1 MVRGK
6 DMMASTMNMRKYF
19 FVMVM
24 LVVNDETISCEEN
37 CTDDYV
43 LSRQQIMNIGG
54 LYTYAAPRRL
64 CVGERCNYAPQ
75 YLAVWGLVYG
85 GEELPKTT
93 KCTLCLLLEH
103 LHSQEQVILFILVT
117 LSAPWPLG
125 PSRRP
130 PGPETLKTPLLTSWD
145 PKGVPLTPETENL
158 FGWIQWESCS
168 LV

>member
-1 MVRGK
+1 
-6 DMMASTMNMRKYF
+6 
-19 FVMVM
+19 M

-85 GEELPKTT
+85 GGMKSRKLQNVLCVCCLNI
-93 KCTLCLLLEH
+93 CT
-103 LHSQEQVILFILVT
+103 
-117 LSAPWPLG
+117 AR
-125 PSRRP
+125 SR
-130 PGPETLKTPLLTSWD
+130 S
-145 PKGVPLTPETENL
+145 
-158 FGWIQWESCS
+158 SCS
-168 LV
+168 SWSPYLPLDHWDQVDVPQDLRP